1 MIFQERILKIMSLI
15 EKEGIILNVN
25 LVKIL
30 KASEATVRRDL
41 DYLEKENKI
50 RRVRGGAVLAKTVKE
65 EIGIDLKEGKETQ
78 AKKKIARLASK
89 FIDEGDSIYL
99 DAGTTTNELIEHLK
113 DKKIK
118 VVTNGLMHLE
128 KLMKYDIETY
138 LLGGKVKRKTKAIV
152 GIKAIEDLDDFS
164 FNKAFMGANGVDE
177 LNGYTTHDM
186 EEALVKKKAMK
197 KASKVYVLVDNT
209 KFGISYFSNIA
220 KLDEATIITDKK
232 NINEKILKL
241 TKVIND

>member
-15 EKEGIILNVN
+15 EKEGIVLNTN

-30 KASEATVRRDL
+30 NTSEATVRRDL

-50 RRVRGGAVLAKTVKE
+50 RRVRGGAILAKIAKE
-65 EIGIDLKEGKETQ
+65 EIAIDFKEGKELQ
-78 AKKKIARLASK
+78 AKKKIARLASR
-89 FIDEGDSIYL
+89 FIEEGDSIYL
-99 DAGTTTNELIEHLK
+99 DAGTTTNELIEYIK

-128 KLMKYDIETY
+128 KLMEYNIETY
-138 LLGGKVKRKTKAIV
+138 LVGGRLKKKTKAIV
-152 GIKAIEDLDDFS
+152 GIKAVEDLDNFS
-164 FNKAFMGANGVDE
+164 FNKAFMGANGVDD
-177 LNGYTTHDM
+177 LNGYTTHDI

-197 KASKVYVLVDNT
+197 KANKVYVLVDNT

-232 NINEKILKL
+232 NINEKILKV
-241 TKVIND
+241 TEVIND

>member
-15 EKEGIILNVN
+15 EKEGIVLNTN

-30 KASEATVRRDL
+30 KTSEATVRRDL

-50 RRVRGGAVLAKTVKE
+50 RRVRGGAILAKIAKE
-65 EIGIDLKEGKETQ
+65 EIAIDFKEGKELQ
-78 AKKKIARLASK
+78 AKKKIARLASR
-89 FIDEGDSIYL
+89 FIEEGDSIYL
-99 DAGTTTNELIEHLK
+99 DAGTTTNELIEYIK

-128 KLMKYDIETY
+128 KLMEYNIETY
-138 LLGGKVKRKTKAIV
+138 LVGGRLKKKTKAIV
-152 GIKAIEDLDDFS
+152 GIKAVEDLDDFS
-164 FNKAFMGANGVDE
+164 FNKAFMGANGVDD
-177 LNGYTTHDM
+177 LNGYTTHDI

-197 KASKVYVLVDNT
+197 KANKVYILVDNT

-232 NINEKILKL
+232 NINEKILKV
-241 TKVIND
+241 TEVIND

>member
-15 EKEGIILNVN
+15 EKDGIVLNTN

-30 KASEATVRRDL
+30 KTSEATVRRDL

-50 RRVRGGAVLAKTVKE
+50 RRVRGGAVLAKMAKE
-65 EIGIDLKEGKETQ
+65 EIDIDSKKGKEIQ
-78 AKKKIARLASK
+78 AKKKIASIASR
-89 FIDEGDSIYL
+89 FIEEGDSIYL
-99 DAGTTTNELIEHLK
+99 DAGTTTNELIEYIK

-128 KLMKYDIETY
+128 KLMEYNVETY
-138 LLGGKVKRKTKAIV
+138 LLGGKLKKKTRAIV
-152 GIKAIEDLDDFS
+152 GIKAVEDLEDFS
-164 FNKAFMGANGVDE
+164 FNKAFMGANGIDE
-177 LNGYTTHDM
+177 LNGYTTHDI

-197 KASKVYVLVDNT
+197 KANKVYILADNT

-220 KLDEATIITDKK
+220 RLDEATIITDKK
-232 NINEKILKL
+232 NISEKILKL
-241 TKVIND
+241 TEVVND

>member
-15 EKEGIILNVN
+15 EKEGIVLNTN

-30 KASEATVRRDL
+30 KTSEATVRRDL

-50 RRVRGGAVLAKTVKE
+50 RRVRGGAILAKMAKE
-65 EIGIDLKEGKETQ
+65 EIAIDFKEGKELQ
-78 AKKKIARLASK
+78 AKKKIARLASR
-89 FIDEGDSIYL
+89 FIEEGDSIYL
-99 DAGTTTNELIEHLK
+99 DAGTTTNELIEYIK

-128 KLMKYDIETY
+128 KLMEYNIETY
-138 LLGGKVKRKTKAIV
+138 LVGGRLKKKTKAIV
-152 GIKAIEDLDDFS
+152 GIKAVEDLDDFS
-164 FNKAFMGANGVDE
+164 FNKAFMGANGVDD
-177 LNGYTTHDM
+177 LNGYTTHDI

-197 KASKVYVLVDNT
+197 KANKVYVLVDNT

-232 NINEKILKL
+232 NISEKLLKV
-241 TKVIND
+241 TEVIND